1 MLSRMKFQSRTLKID
16 SPAGGRDLLRRQTR
30 VCGVFVPRDGR
41 LLRVRQSVFTVKM
54 PRRSHER
61 TENNAFKD

>member
-30 VCGVFVPRDGR
+30 VCGVFAPRDGR
-41 LLRVRQSVFTVKM
+41 LLRVRQSVFTV
-54 PRRSHER
+54 
-61 TENNAFKD
+61 